1 MSLVFRKTIP
11 STIITILALWM
22 ILEYFLS
29 FKILTDVGTIIRN
42 FAVIIAAFAVALG
55 GLSSLRFHSLNIIKR
70 KQGEWQFSAV
80 LVTAIA
86 VMTVTGLMGWL
97 DNPIF
102 AYLWNQVTVP
112 SQQTIYSLLMFYVAA
127 AAYRSMRANSIQ
139 ATIFMVS
146 AIIIMLMNGPFTQSL
161 IPGITDLGN
170 WILTVPQTGA
180 SRAYLIASNIGIVA
194 LFVRIILGRETG
206 VIGASKEG

>member
-1 MSLVFRKTIP
+1 MSLIFRKTIP
-11 STIITILALWM
+11 TAIVTILALWM
-22 ILEYFLS
+22 ILEYFFS
-29 FKILTDVGTIIRN
+29 FQVLTDAGTVMRN

-55 GLSSLRFHSLNIIKR
+55 GLSSLRFHTLNIIKR
-70 KQGEWQFSAV
+70 KVGQWQFSLV
-80 LVTAIA
+80 LVAAIV
-86 VMTVTGLMGWL
+86 VMTITGLMGWL

-112 SQQTIYSLLMFYVAA
+112 SQQTIYSLLMFYVAT
-127 AAYRSMRANSIQ
+127 AAYRSMRASSVQ
-139 ATIFMVS
+139 ASIFMIT

-161 IPGITDLGN
+161 IPGITELGN

-194 LFVRIILGRETG
+194 LFVRIILARETG

>member
-1 MSLVFRKTIP
+1 MSVILRKTIP
-11 STIITILALWM
+11 SIVIGVLAVWM
-22 ILEYFLS
+22 IVEYFTTVK
-29 FKILTDVGTIIRN
+29 FFTDIGTIFRN

-55 GLSSLRFHSLNIIKR
+55 GLSSLRFHTQTIIKR
-70 KQGEWQFSAV
+70 KAGSWEFSAV
-80 LVTAIA
+80 LVAAIV

-102 AYLWNQVTVP
+102 SYLWNQVTVP

-127 AAYRSMRANSIQ
+127 AAYRAMRASNLQ
-139 ATIFMVS
+139 AAIFMFT
-146 AIIIMLMNGPFTQSL
+146 AIVIMLMNGPFTQAL

-180 SRAYLIASNIGIVA
+180 SRAYLIACNIGIVA
-194 LFVRIILGRETG
+194 LFIRVILGRETG
-206 VIGASKEG
+206 IIGASKEG